1 MAGPRDFDRLAD
13 QIIREVSRD
22 MHAIADIVV
31 VESQIG
37 ITTGA
42 VSGKNHVPGPV
53 GGYPNADTHLLA
65 DSHEISQPA
74 PLVARISVTAPYAA
88 AVHDGTSR
96 MGSRPFL
103 QMAGDAT
110 RAEVRAKTAKAVNR
124 AIRKFRRR

>member
-1 MAGPRDFDRLAD
+1 MY
-13 QIIREVSRD
+13 
-22 MHAIADIVV
+22 AIADSVV

-53 GGYPNADTHLLA
+53 GGYPNADTHVLA

-74 PLVARISVTAPYAA
+74 PLVARISVNAPYAA

-103 QMAGDAT
+103 QMARDAT
-110 RAEVRAKTAKAVNR
+110 RADVRAKAAKAVNR
-124 AIRKFRRR
+124 AIRKFRQR